1 MRDSNAILKI
11 TLRLSAFE
19 AKKLSAFARFKHN
32 LKNSFAPLC
41 LRGKKNSEMLKWKIK
56 PFEALNVNEL
66 YDVLKLRSEI
76 FVVEQNCV
84 YLDLDGKD
92 KKALHLI
99 GEYEGK
105 IVAYSR
111 LFDAGISFDNASI
124 GRVVVDANYRDKKWG
139 HELMHEAIAGI
150 KANFGKEAI
159 TIGAQLYLKKFYES
173 HGFVQTS
180 EMYLEDDIPHIE
192 MIRD

>member
-1 MRDSNAILKI
+1 MAL
-11 TLRLSAFE
+11 E
-19 AKKLSAFARFKHN
+19 
-32 LKNSFAPLC
+32 
-41 LRGKKNSEMLKWKIK
+41 WKIK
-56 PFEALNVNEL
+56 PFEALSVHEL
-66 YDVLKLRSEI
+66 YDLLKLRSEI

-92 KKALHLI
+92 KLALHLF

-105 IVAYSR
+105 IVAHAR
-111 LFDAGISFDNASI
+111 LFKPGISFDDASI

-139 HELMHEAIAGI
+139 HDLMREAIKGI
-150 KANFGKEAI
+150 ALYFDENKI

-180 EMYLEDDIPHIE
+180 EVYLEDDIEHIE
-192 MIRD
+192 MKRG

>member
-1 MRDSNAILKI
+1 MAIQW
-11 TLRLSAFE
+11 E
-19 AKKLSAFARFKHN
+19 
-32 LKNSFAPLC
+32 
-41 LRGKKNSEMLKWKIK
+41 IK
-56 PFEALNVNEL
+56 PFEGLSVHQL
-66 YDVLKLRSEI
+66 YDLLKLRSEI

-92 KKALHLI
+92 KVALHLF

-105 IVAYSR
+105 IVAHAR
-111 LFDAGISFDNASI
+111 LFKAGITFDNASI
-124 GRVVVDANYRDKKWG
+124 GRVVVAANYRDKKWG
-139 HELMHEAIAGI
+139 HDLMREAIAGI
-150 KANFGKEAI
+150 QLYFGESQI

-192 MIRD
+192 MQKV

>member
-1 MRDSNAILKI
+1 MEIQ
-11 TLRLSAFE
+11 
-19 AKKLSAFARFKHN
+19 
-32 LKNSFAPLC
+32 
-41 LRGKKNSEMLKWKIK
+41 WKIK
-56 PFEALNVNEL
+56 PFETLTTNEL
-66 YDVLKLRSEI
+66 YDILRLRSEI

-92 KKALHLI
+92 KLALHLF

-111 LFDAGISFDNASI
+111 LFKPGISFDNASI
-124 GRVVVDANYRDKKWG
+124 GRVVVDANYRDRKWG
-139 HELMHEAIAGI
+139 HDLMREAIAGI
-150 KANFGKEAI
+150 QSHFGERKI

-192 MIRD
+192 MKRE

>member
-1 MRDSNAILKI
+1 MSLN
-11 TLRLSAFE
+11 
-19 AKKLSAFARFKHN
+19 
-32 LKNSFAPLC
+32 
-41 LRGKKNSEMLKWKIK
+41 WKIK
-56 PFEALNVNEL
+56 EFESLSVNEL
-66 YDVLKLRSEI
+66 YNILKLRSEI

-92 KKALHLI
+92 KKGLHLI
-99 GEYEGK
+99 GEFEGK

-111 LFDAGISFDNASI
+111 LFKPGISFDNASI

-139 HELMHEAIAGI
+139 HELMREAIAGI
-150 KANFGKEAI
+150 KNHFGENKI

-192 MIRD
+192 MKRE